1 MENCNEWIVKVID
14 EILWLEFVFGDVVF
28 LEEYVVSLKIIIGGS
43 KFFENVVNVLLV
55 KSNVF
60 LKDIDDMDKEMYEL

>member
-28 LEEYVVSLKIIIGGS
+28 LEEYVVSLKIIIGES

-55 KSNVF
+55 KSDVF